1 MTTPTKVS
9 QACTSPKPTQSATGW
24 VRRARTWTTVGPSA
38 ARDAAGGCHRSEEQ
52 EEGDRAE
59 DGQHDHDP
67 AHHEPGH
74 RHAVPALARLADL
87 LAGHVAGD
95 HGDDRADERDD
106 GEPADAG
113 HMARKQIRQTGE
125 GGDGMA
131 VAGLVMGWIVIVLT
145 VLGTIAFFLFFAA
158 VATSSS
164 VSGG

>member
-1 MTTPTKVS
+1 VSEQSPTPQDPGQPYGQQPYQPQNPQPPYAQQPYAQQPYGVQPQYSAGYTP
-9 QACTSPKPTQSATGW
+9 QYGAPTAPNNSM
-24 VRRARTWTTVGPSA
+24 
-38 ARDAAGGCHRSEEQ
+38 
-52 EEGDRAE
+52 
-59 DGQHDHDP
+59 
-67 AHHEPGH
+67 
-74 RHAVPALARLADL
+74 AVVAM
-87 LAGHVAGD
+87 VAGIC
-95 HGDDRADERDD
+95 GFTVVPFIGSIVAVIT
-106 GEPADAG
+106 G

>member
-38 ARDAAGGCHRSEEQ
+38 ARYAAGGCHRSEEQ

-95 HGDDRADERDD
+95 HCDDRADERDD

-113 HMARKQIRQTGE
+113 HHGNHGHRVVRRRRCA
-125 GGDGMA
+125 
-131 VAGLVMGWIVIVLT
+131 
-145 VLGTIAFFLFFAA
+145 VLGCVTGGVLRP
-158 VATSSS
+158 
-164 VSGG
+164 VSYTHLTLPTKRIV